1 MAKRIGVL
9 LAGSDSLDG
18 SEIQEAALTLY
29 FLDKA
34 GAEIVCM
41 APNIP
46 HLHVVDHVAGGPVT
60 ETRNVLV
67 ESARIARGQAEVGAG
82 VEKRVIPPLK
92 ANR

>member
-1 MAKRIGVL
+1 
-9 LAGSDSLDG
+9 
-18 SEIQEAALTLY
+18 
-29 FLDKA
+29 
-34 GAEIVCM
+34 M

-67 ESARIARGQAEVGAG
+67 ESARIARGQAEVGAS
-82 VEKRVIPPLK
+82 VEKRVIQPLK

>member
-9 LAGSDSLDG
+9 LAGSGYLDG
-18 SEIQEAALTLY
+18 SEIQEAALTLS

-34 GAEIVCM
+34 GAESVCM

-60 ETRNVLV
+60 ETRNVFV
-67 ESARIARGQAEVGAG
+67 ESARIARGPAEVGAG
-82 VEKRVIPPLK
+82 VEKLVTQLL
-92 ANR
+92 AWLS